1 MTNLYINSRKIEQFR
16 QLQQQLRDRP
26 GTWNEQEQGDCDV
39 LIVPSLSFD
48 QQELLKIDGH
58 MYYEERLL
66 CSLIRLHN
74 PQTRLIYLSS
84 LPISP
89 IIVEYYLQLLPGI
102 SFSQVCDRLLLLS
115 AYDNSPIPLTQKILD
130 RPRLLERL
138 QQSLRPG
145 KSYMVCYNSTVL
157 ERELSNRLGIPALAC
172 DPELL
177 EWGTKSGSRAIFA
190 ECGIPHPQGSQ
201 LVWTPE
207 DLAEVT
213 AEVWESQPELQRIVI
228 KLNEGFS
235 GEGNALLDLR
245 VMPKIAPGKASHGQ
259 RVATIQAQFANL
271 GFQAVAETWVGFA
284 QKIPLLGAIAEAFI
298 EGEEKRS
305 PSVQGYITPR
315 GDVEILSTHDQI
327 LGGRDGQIYL
337 GCRFPADE
345 NYRLQLQSLGM
356 KVGQALAA
364 KGAVERYGVDFVAT
378 HLPSGAWDLQAIEI
392 NLRKGGTTHPLM
404 TLKYLTNGY
413 YNPKDGLFYT
423 KQDSQH
429 HNQQPCPKY
438 YIASD
443 NLQKP
448 QYRGLL
454 PQDLIDIIAYRNLH
468 FDNSSKTGNVFHLIT
483 ALSEF
488 GKVGLTSIGDSLEQ
502 AEAFYAQ
509 AIAVLDAETSPDQKI
524 SRPTLP
530 KTWV

>member
-1 MTNLYINSRKIEQFR
+1 MTNLDFNFQQIEQFH

-26 GTWNEQEQGDCDV
+26 RPWQEEEQGDCDV

-58 MYYEERLL
+58 MHYEERLL

-102 SFSQVCDRLLLLS
+102 PFSHARDRLLLLS
-115 AYDNSPIPLTQKILD
+115 TYDHSPIPLTQKILD
-130 RPRLLERL
+130 RPRLLEKLR
-138 QQSLRPG
+138 QSLRPG
-145 KSYMVCYNSTVL
+145 KSYMVCYNSTAL
-157 ERELSNRLGIPALAC
+157 ERQLSIALGIPALAC

-177 EWGTKSGSRAIFA
+177 AWGTKSGSRSIFA
-190 ECGIPHPQGSQ
+190 ECGIPHPQGSD

-207 DLAEVT
+207 DLAEVAT
-213 AEVWESQPELQRIVI
+213 QLWESQPDLQRIVI

-245 VMPKIAPGKASHGQ
+245 VILHTAPGKADHPQ
-259 RVATIQAQFANL
+259 RVKAIQAEFTHL
-271 GFQAVAETWVGFA
+271 GFQAVTETWASFA
-284 QKIPLLGAIAEAFI
+284 QKIPVLGAIAEAFI

-305 PSVQGYITPR
+305 PSVQGYITPD
-315 GDVEILSTHDQI
+315 GEVEILSTHDQI

-345 NYRLQLQSLGM
+345 NYRLQLQELGI

-364 KGAVERYGVDFVAT
+364 KGAVERYGVDFVSN
-378 HLPSGAWDLQAIEI
+378 HLSNGKWDLQAIEI

-413 YNPKDGLFYT
+413 YNTKDGLFY
-423 KQDSQH
+423 SQ
-429 HNQQPCPKY
+429 QQVPKY

-454 PQDLIDIIAYRNLH
+454 PQDLMDIIAYRDLH
-468 FDNSSKTGNVFHLIT
+468 FDNSRETGTVFHLIT

-502 AEAFYAQ
+502 AEDFYAQ
-509 AIAVLDAETSPDQKI
+509 AIAILDIETDPDRKI
-524 SRPTLP
+524 SRPTVP
-530 KTWV
+530 MTWL

>member
-1 MTNLYINSRKIEQFR
+1 MTTFHLDSKKAEQFR
-16 QLQQQLRDRP
+16 QLQRQLHDRP
-26 GTWNEQEQGDCDV
+26 ETWDEQAQGDCDV

-48 QQELLKIDGH
+48 QKELLKIDGYIH
-58 MYYEERLL
+58 YEERLL

-89 IIVEYYLQLLPGI
+89 IIVEYYLQLLPEVP
-102 SFSQVCDRLLLLS
+102 FSQARDRSCGRHNRLLLLS
-115 AYDNSPIPLTQKILD
+115 AYDSSPVSLTQKILD

-138 QQSLRPG
+138 AQSLRPG
-145 KSYMVCYNSTVL
+145 KSYMVCYNSTNL
-157 ERELSNRLGIPALAC
+157 ERELSLRLGIPALAC
-172 DPELL
+172 DPDLL

-190 ECGIPHPQGSQ
+190 ACGIPHPPGSD
-201 LVWTPE
+201 LVRTKE
-207 DLAEVT
+207 ALAVVT
-213 AEVWESQPELQRIVI
+213 AQLWESNPDLQRVVI

-245 VMPKIAPGKASHGQ
+245 QLPQVAPGTASHDQ
-259 RVATIQAQFANL
+259 RVMAIQEEFTNL
-271 GFQAVAETWVGFA
+271 GFQAVRETWENFA
-284 QKIPLLGAIAEAFI
+284 QKIPILGAIAEAFV

-305 PSVQGYITPR
+305 PSVQGYINPR
-315 GDVEILSTHDQI
+315 GGVEILSTHDQI

-345 NYRLQLQSLGM
+345 GYRLQLQELGI
-356 KVGQALAA
+356 KVGKVLAA
-364 KGAVERYGVDFVAT
+364 QGAIERYGVDFVAV
-378 HLPSGAWDLQAIEI
+378 HLPKGGWEIWAIEI

-404 TLKYLTNGY
+404 TLKYLTKGD
-413 YNPKDGLFYT
+413 YNTKDGLFY
-423 KQDSQH
+423 SQ
-429 HNQQPCPKY
+429 QQIPKY

-454 PQDLIDIIAYRNLH
+454 PQDLMDIIACRNLH

-488 GKVGLTSIGDSLEQ
+488 GKVGLTCIGDSLAQ
-502 AEAFYAQ
+502 AEEFYSS
-509 AIAVLDAETSPDQKI
+509 AIAILDAETDPQQKI
-524 SRPTLP
+524 SGSTTPR
-530 KTWV
+530 TWR

>member
-1 MTNLYINSRKIEQFR
+1 MPNLDLNSQQIEQFC
-16 QLQQQLRDRP
+16 QLQQQLRGRP
-26 GTWNEQEQGDCDV
+26 HPWREQEQGDCDV
-39 LIVPSLSFD
+39 LIVPSLSVD

-58 MYYEERLL
+58 MHYEERLL

-102 SFSQVCDRLLLLS
+102 PFSHARDRLLLLS
-115 AYDNSPIPLTQKILD
+115 TYDHAPIPLTQKILD
-130 RPRLLERL
+130 RPRLLEKLR
-138 QQSLRPG
+138 QSLRPG
-145 KSYMVCYNSTVL
+145 KSYMVCYNSTTL
-157 ERELSNRLGIPALAC
+157 ERQLSIALGIPALAC

-190 ECGIPHPQGSQ
+190 EGGIPHPQGSH
-201 LVWTPE
+201 LVWTAE

-213 AEVWESQPELQRIVI
+213 AQLWESQPNLQRIVI

-245 VMPKIAPGKASHGQ
+245 VMPQVAPGKVSHPQ
-259 RVATIQAQFANL
+259 RVEAIQAEFTHL
-271 GFQAVAETWVGFA
+271 GFQAVTETWPSFA
-284 QKIPLLGAIAEAFI
+284 QKIPVLGAIAEAFL
-298 EGEEKRS
+298 EGDEKRS
-305 PSVQGYITPR
+305 PSVQGYITPD
-315 GDVEILSTHDQI
+315 GEVEILSTHDQI

-337 GCRFPADE
+337 GCRFPADA
-345 NYRLQLQSLGM
+345 NYRQQLQELGI
-356 KVGQALAA
+356 KVGQALAT

-378 HLPSGAWDLQAIEI
+378 HLPNGEWDIQAIEI

-404 TLKYLTNGY
+404 TLKYLTNGD
-413 YNPKDGLFYT
+413 YNPKDGLFY
-423 KQDSQH
+423 SQE
-429 HNQQPCPKY
+429 QIPKY

-454 PQDLIDIIAYRNLH
+454 PQDLMDIIAYRHLH
-468 FDNSSKTGNVFHLIT
+468 FDNSRETGTVFHLIT

-488 GKVGLTSIGDSLEQ
+488 GKVGLMSIGNSPEQ
-502 AEAFYAQ
+502 AEALYTQ
-509 AIAVLDAETSPDQKI
+509 AIAVLDAETNPDQKI
-524 SRPTLP
+524 SCPTLP
-530 KTWV
+530 MTWL